1 MQDTSETSETSQRQ
15 IIIRALQASGWALIG
30 ITLVLFYARLST
42 WALGFFIGGALS
54 LLSLFSL
61 TVIVPF
67 LFQPGA
73 GHTARHLLTLTLFM
87 KLPIYSVGLYAASR
101 GDWCDPRG
109 TGIGIVLAPAVITGY
124 AIRQAFADAR
134 AEAEAARQA
143 ASRRSAPAAPFPET
157 KPVQATATRAPVPV
171 LDHRPVHAS
180 IQIQRRTT
188 TQNSTI
194 PPISKVTP
202 VHEGV

>member
-1 MQDTSETSETSQRQ
+1 M
-15 IIIRALQASGWALIG
+15 ALIG
-30 ITLVLFYARLST
+30 ITLLLFYARLST
-42 WALGFFIGGALS
+42 WALGFFIGGTLS

-67 LFQPGA
+67 LFQPGV

-87 KLPIYSVGLYAASR
+87 KLPIYSIGLYAASR

-143 ASRRSAPAAPFPET
+143 ASRRLVPVAPFPEPA
-157 KPVQATATRAPVPV
+157 PVQATATRAPIPV
-171 LDHRPVHAS
+171 LNHRPVHAPPH
-180 IQIQRRTT
+180 IQRRAAA
-188 TQNSTI
+188 QNSTLT
-194 PPISKVTP
+194 PLSKVTP